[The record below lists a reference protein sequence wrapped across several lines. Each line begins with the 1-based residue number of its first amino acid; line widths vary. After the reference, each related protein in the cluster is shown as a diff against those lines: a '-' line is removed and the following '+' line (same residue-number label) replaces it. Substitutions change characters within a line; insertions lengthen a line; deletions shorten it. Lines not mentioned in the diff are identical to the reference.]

1 MGENKHIEELDAFAK
16 KYINEIES
24 ESPSIDFT
32 KNIMDSIQEFEKSEI
47 YKADPLISKKT
58 WSLLIG
64 TLVVSILYVA
74 KGKSIGSIG
83 FSKINL
89 DVFSK
94 IKIPN
99 LFESISVSNIMLY
112 ACFFFTVLI
121 FAQIYFLKKRFET
134 NIKS

>member
-32 KNIMDSIQEFEKSEI
+32 KNIMNSIQEFEKSEA
-47 YKADPLISKKT
+47 YKADPLISKKI
-58 WSLLIG
+58 WILLIG
-64 TLVVSILYVA
+64 ILITSILYVA

-94 IKIPN
+94 IRIPN
-99 LFESISVSNIMLY
+99 LFENISVSSVMLY

-121 FAQIYFLKKRFET
+121 FAQIYFLKKRFEM